1 MTDKEFKSI
10 KDAYARH
17 VSEALCNHDI
27 PKSLWRTVIHDHK
40 VGDTLTYG
48 EEVHPTW
55 WRRVFLREK
64 PRTVI
69 TTAVITAIAG
79 TGTII
84 CDAPPVPFTRPSWWR
99 RVFLR
104 EKPEP
109 FLGEIDHAAIAEHWK
124 PFTGLGKDKL

>member
-1 MTDKEFKSI
+1 M
-10 KDAYARH
+10 
-17 VSEALCNHDI
+17 HDY
-27 PKSLWRTVIHDHK
+27 K
-40 VGDTLTYG
+40 VNDIFTYG

-64 PRTVI
+64 PRVVLQTVELTVRNTEPLMI
-69 TTAVITAIAG
+69 K
-79 TGTII
+79 
-84 CDAPPVPFTRPSWWR
+84 PSWWR

>member
-1 MTDKEFKSI
+1 M
-10 KDAYARH
+10 
-17 VSEALCNHDI
+17 HDY
-27 PKSLWRTVIHDHK
+27 K
-40 VGDTLTYG
+40 VGDIFTYG

-64 PRTVI
+64 PRVVLQTVELTVRNTEPLMI
-69 TTAVITAIAG
+69 K
-79 TGTII
+79 
-84 CDAPPVPFTRPSWWR
+84 PSWWR